1 MSAEDPLEQLAG
13 SILDGSEVDWE
24 QAEED
29 SDGNGGTGRIRAL
42 RELERIVELHRA
54 LQRDDP
60 EDDATPG
67 DEEGSATP
75 DPASS

>member
-29 SDGNGGTGRIRAL
+29 SDGNEGAGRIRAL

-60 EDDATPG
+60 EDEVKPA
-67 DEEGSATP
+67 DEEESATTDP
-75 DPASS
+75 DSS